1 MTIIPQ
7 GIMDRVPQ
15 AKLTTPILPFL
26 LLHRRAKT
34 CNLRDM
40 GERVLLHVCC
50 AQCAIGAFE
59 ALQDEGFEVKGY
71 FSNPNIHPLIE
82 FRRRLKAVKVARD
95 RLKLDIEC
103 DEEYGLRVFLQA
115 VAGKED
121 ARCPVCYSL
130 RFGAACEKA
139 AQDGIDLVTTTL
151 FSSLHQDHELIAR
164 IGAQEAVKRGVEFLV
179 RDFRPQ
185 REKAYE
191 KAKSMKLYSQQYCG
205 CIFSEYERYK
215 DTGLHLYKGD
225 RS

>member
-1 MTIIPQ
+1 
-7 GIMDRVPQ
+7 
-15 AKLTTPILPFL
+15 
-26 LLHRRAKT
+26 
-34 CNLRDM
+34 M
-40 GERVLLHVCC
+40 GDRVLLHVCC

-59 ALQDEGFEVKGY
+59 ALNGEGFEVRGL

-95 RLKLDIEC
+95 RLNLDIDC
-103 DEEYGLRVFLQA
+103 DEEYGLRRFLKA
-115 VAGKED
+115 VAGKENS
-121 ARCPVCYSL
+121 RCPVCYSL

-139 AQDGIDLVTTTL
+139 ANDGFDLVTTTL
-151 FSSLHQDHELIAR
+151 FSSPHQDHGLIAR
-164 IGAQEAVKRGVEFLV
+164 IGAQEAAKHGVEFLV

-185 REKAYE
+185 QQEARK
-191 KAKSMKLYSQQYCG
+191 KAKALKLYSQQYCG